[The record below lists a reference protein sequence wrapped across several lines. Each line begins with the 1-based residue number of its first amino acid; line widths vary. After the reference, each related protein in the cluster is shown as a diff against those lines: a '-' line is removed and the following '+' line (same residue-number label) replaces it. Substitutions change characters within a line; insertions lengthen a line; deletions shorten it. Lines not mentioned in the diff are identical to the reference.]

1 MSTPAFPILQPGSR
15 ESATAAHAAL
25 AADASEALASAL
37 RRVVRGEVRFDAGS
51 RALYST
57 DASNYRQVPVGLVV
71 PHDADD
77 VIAAM
82 AACRAHGAPVLARG
96 AGTSLAGQTCNA
108 AVVFDYSK
116 YMRRI
121 TAVDAA
127 ARTAS
132 VEPGVVLDR
141 VREAAELHE
150 LTFAP
155 DPATHSRCTLGGM
168 IGNNSCG
175 VHALMGGKTVD
186 NIDSLDVLLY
196 DGTRMNVGA
205 TSEQELQL
213 AIREGGRRGQI
224 YAGLRD
230 LRDTYADEIRARFPK
245 IPRRVSGYNLDD
257 LLPEAGFHV
266 ARALVGSEGTCVTV
280 LGATLKLVPSPP
292 HRQLVVLGF
301 ADQYVAADAVPH
313 VLEAAPIGLEG
324 FDGLL
329 VDMMYRKRL
338 ALEDISLLPQGRGF
352 LLVEFGGWTAD
363 EALAKAEHFAENAT
377 RQTAATSARRF
388 AGAEAARVWRV
399 REQALGATVFVPG
412 EPHSWEGW
420 EDAAVPPAAL
430 GSYLRQ
436 LAVLMTSY
444 GYRSPMYG
452 HFGQGCVHMRIN
464 FDLHSADGLA
474 KYRAFID
481 EAADIVLAHGG
492 SLSGEHGD
500 GQSRAAL
507 LPKMFGP
514 RIMEAFRKFKTL
526 WDPDNRM
533 NPGKLVDPVAVYSPI
548 ENIRAGEGYKSAT
561 PATWFSFPQ
570 DGGSFGEATL
580 RCVGVGACRKEH
592 AGTMCP
598 SYMVTG
604 EERHST
610 RGRAHLL
617 WELMQGDVLGEGWAN
632 EEVKEALDLCL
643 SCKACKTECPVNVD
657 VATYKAEFLAHYY
670 EEHAHSLRDYAFGR
684 MDQWAR
690 LASLIPGVTPRL
702 ANAALKVPGARALA
716 GKLLQLA
723 PERTLPGFAAHSY
736 QSGLPRTQRSGA
748 PAKPVMLWP
757 DTWNNYFHPQ
767 ALTAAESVLRQA
779 GLDPRTP
786 REHVCCGRPLYDF
799 GMLGEA
805 RSYLEKILLRFA
817 SEIHAG
823 VPFIF
828 LEPSCASVFT
838 DELLNFFPQVER
850 AQRLAA
856 QTILFADAL
865 KTFAPDYTPRRVSDA
880 GVLLHGHCHHKA
892 LGKLDAERAYLE
904 QACGS
909 VVVPD
914 TGCCGMAGPFG
925 FEREKYEVSQKLGER
940 VLLPAVRA
948 VGEETLVVSG
958 GFSCREQIAQGTGR
972 RALHIA
978 EVLAMQAKS

>member
-1 MSTPAFPILQPGSR
+1 MSAPAFPILQPASPTRSAPPPFAAGEELARALSR
-15 ESATAAHAAL
+15 
-25 AADASEALASAL
+25 
-37 RRVVRGEVRFDAGS
+37 VICGEVRFDQGS
-51 RALYST
+51 RALYAT
-57 DASNYRQVPVGLVV
+57 DASNYRQVPIGLVV
-71 PHDADD
+71 PRDVND

-82 AACRAHGAPVLARG
+82 QVCREHGAPVLARG

-116 YMRRI
+116 YMRGI
-121 TAVDAA
+121 GPVDAA
-127 ARTAS
+127 ARTVT

-141 VREAAELHE
+141 VREAAERCE

-186 NIDSLDVLLY
+186 NIEALDLLLY
-196 DGTRMNVGA
+196 DGTRIAAGA
-205 TSEQELQL
+205 TSEPEL
-213 AIREGGRRGQI
+213 AAIIREGGRKGEI
-224 YAGLRD
+224 YAGLR
-230 LRDTYADEIRARFPK
+230 RIREEYAEEIRARFPR
-245 IPRRVSGYNLDD
+245 IPRRVSGYNLDE
-257 LLPEAGFHV
+257 LLPESGFHV
-266 ARALVGSEGTCVTV
+266 ARALVGSEGTCATV
-280 LGATLKLVPSPP
+280 LGATLRLVPSPQ
-292 HRQLVVLGF
+292 HRQLVVLSF
-301 ADQYVAADAVPH
+301 ADQFVAADAVPQ
-313 VLEAAPIGLEG
+313 VLEAGPIGLEG

-329 VDMMYRKRL
+329 VDMMRRKRL
-338 ALEDISLLPQGRGF
+338 ALDDIGLLPEGRGF
-352 LLVEFGGWTAD
+352 LLVEFGGWTAP
-363 EALAKAEHFAENAT
+363 EALARAERFLKAAHGLP
-377 RQTAATSARRF
+377 QLLGARLF

-420 EDAAVPPAAL
+420 EDAAVPPAML

-436 LAVLMTSY
+436 LETLMRRY

-464 FDLHSADGLA
+464 FDLESAAGLA

-514 RIMEAFRKFKTL
+514 RLMQAFREFKQL
-526 WDPDNRM
+526 WDPENRM
-533 NPGKLVDPVAVYSPI
+533 NPGKLVDPVAVYSPT
-548 ENIRAGEGYKSAT
+548 ENIRTGDGYQSAT
-561 PATWFSFPQ
+561 PETWFQFPN

-598 SYMVTG
+598 SYMATG

-617 WELMQGDVLGEGWAN
+617 WELMQGDVLGQGWAN
-632 EEVKEALDLCL
+632 EDVKQALDLCL

-657 VATYKAEFLAHYY
+657 VATYKAEFLAHYHR
-670 EEHAHSLRDYAFGR
+670 EHPHALRDYAFGR
-684 MDQWAR
+684 MDRWAR
-690 LASLIPGVTPRL
+690 LAAIGPGLTPRL
-702 ANAALKVPGARALA
+702 VNASLRLPGARRLA
-716 GKLLQLA
+716 GSLLGLA
-723 PERTLPGFAAHSY
+723 PERTLPRFAARSY
-736 QSGLPRTQRSGA
+736 QSTRPRTPSTAAAG
-748 PAKPVMLWP
+748 VVLWP
-757 DTWNNYFHPQ
+757 DTWNNYFHPE
-767 ALTAAESVLRQA
+767 ALHAAERVLRHA
-779 GLDPRTP
+779 GLAPWTP

-799 GMLGEA
+799 GMLREA
-805 RSYLEKILLRFA
+805 RGYLQDILQRFA
-817 SEIHAG
+817 PQIDSGAHF
-823 VPFIF
+823 VF

-838 DELLNFFPQVER
+838 DELVNFFPKNAR

-856 QTILFADAL
+856 QTRLFADAL
-865 KTFAPDYTPRRVSDA
+865 RELAPDFRPHRVTEA
-880 GVLLHGHCHHKA
+880 GALLHGHCHHKA
-892 LGKLDAERAYLE
+892 LGKLDAERGYL
-904 QACGS
+904 QQLCGT
-909 VVVPD
+909 VAVPD

-925 FEREKYEVSQKLGER
+925 FEREKYTVSQKLGER

-948 VGEETLVVSG
+948 AQPEALVVAG
-958 GFSCREQIAQGTGR
+958 GFSCREQIVQGTGR
-972 RALHIA
+972 RAMHLA
-978 EVLAMQAKS
+978 EALALALP

>member
-1 MSTPAFPILQPGSR
+1 M
-15 ESATAAHAAL
+15 
-25 AADASEALASAL
+25 
-37 RRVVRGEVRFDAGS
+37 RGEVRFDTGS
-51 RALYST
+51 RALYAT
-57 DASNYRQVPVGLVV
+57 DASNYRQVPIGLVV

-77 VIAAM
+77 VVAAM
-82 AACRAHGAPVLARG
+82 AVCRAHAAPVLARG

-116 YMRRI
+116 YMRRMGS
-121 TAVDAA
+121 VDVA
-127 ARTAS
+127 ARTAR
-132 VEPGVVLDR
+132 VEPGIVLDR
-141 VREAAELHE
+141 VREAAEQHE

-186 NIDSLDVLLY
+186 NIESLEVLLY
-196 DGTRMNVGA
+196 DGTRLTVGA
-205 TSEQELQL
+205 TSEYELAA
-213 AIREGGRRGQI
+213 AIREGGRRGAI
-224 YAGLRD
+224 YAGLKR

-245 IPRRVSGYNLDD
+245 IPRRVSGYNLDE
-257 LLPEAGFHV
+257 LLPDAGFHV
-266 ARALVGSEGTCVTV
+266 ARALVGSEGTCVTI

-301 ADQYVAADAVPH
+301 ADQFVAADAVPR
-313 VLEAAPIGLEG
+313 VLEAEPIGLEG

-338 ALEDISLLPQGRGF
+338 ALEDIGLLPEGRGF
-352 LLVEFGGWTAD
+352 LLVEFGGWTAK
-363 EALAKAEHFAENAT
+363 EALLKAERFGAEAT
-377 RQTAATSARRF
+377 RDTAATSARHF
-388 AGAEAARVWRV
+388 DGAEAARVWRV

-436 LAVLMTSY
+436 LAVLMRSY
-444 GYRSPMYG
+444 SYRSPMYG

-464 FDLHSADGLA
+464 FDLHSAAGLA

-514 RIMEAFRKFKTL
+514 RIMQAFREFKAL
-526 WDPDNRM
+526 WDPENRM
-533 NPGKLVDPVAVYSPI
+533 NPGKLVDPIAVYSPI
-548 ENIRAGEGYKSAT
+548 DNIRAGDGYRSAT
-561 PATWFSFPQ
+561 PQTWFQFPN

-604 EERHST
+604 EEKHST

-632 EEVKEALDLCL
+632 EEVKEALELCL

-670 EEHAHSLRDYAFGR
+670 EEHTHSLRDYAFGH
-684 MDQWAR
+684 MDKWAR
-690 LASLIPGVTPRL
+690 VAGLLPGITPRL
-702 ANAALKVPGARALA
+702 ANASLRLPGARGLA
-716 GKLLQLA
+716 GRLLQLA
-723 PERTLPGFAAHSY
+723 PERTLPQFAARSY
-736 QSGLPRTQRSGA
+736 QSGLTQRRA
-748 PAKPVMLWP
+748 PAGTRLVLWP
-757 DTWNNYFHPQ
+757 DTWNNYFYPQ
-767 ALTAAESVLRQA
+767 ALTAAERVLRHA
-779 GLDPRTP
+779 GLEPWTP

-799 GMLGEA
+799 GMLEEA
-805 RSYLEKILLRFA
+805 RRYLQGILNRFA
-817 SEIHAG
+817 PQIDAG
-823 VPFIF
+823 LPFVF

-838 DELLNFFPQVER
+838 EELLNFFPADAR

-856 QTILFADAL
+856 QTRLFADAL
-865 KTFAPDYTPRRVSDA
+865 EQLAPGYQPVVVSRQGA
-880 GVLLHGHCHHKA
+880 LLHGHCHHKA
-892 LGKLDAERAYLE
+892 LGKLGAERRYLE
-904 QACGS
+904 QLCDT
-909 VVVPD
+909 VTVPD

-925 FEREKYEVSQKLGER
+925 FEREKYEISQKLGER
-940 VLLPAVRA
+940 VLLPAVRRSSP
-948 VGEETLVVSG
+948 ETLVVSG
-958 GFSCREQIAQGTGR
+958 GFSCREQIEQGTGR
-972 RALHIA
+972 RAIHIA
-978 EVLAMQAKS
+978 EALARGLSG